1 MAVGL
6 GLERFTK
13 KEPWEPSNVIRKP
26 VEETQLI
33 AVDDDPMALR
43 LLSLQLQKVG
53 YQTIAIDNGETAL
66 EMVSNDTA
74 VVLLDLRMPGIGGLE
89 CLRYIRK
96 NHPETQ
102 VIVLT
107 GSDEIQDAVNAMK
120 EGAFEYLRKPYDSDE
135 LLVLVDKAVETWS
148 MRCENADLKE
158 SLSISM
164 PASFSPAQSKGDE
177 RQAENISRI
186 AMLDST
192 VMISGES
199 GTGKSTVA
207 RMIHQKGPRSGRPF
221 VAVNCASLPR
231 DLIESELFGHSK
243 GAFTGAIK
251 DRAGRVEVADG
262 GTLFLDEIGDLPLE
276 LQPKLLTFLQDRTI
290 QRVGCNEVR
299 KVDVRL
305 IVASHRDL
313 AAMCNANCFRP
324 DLYYR
329 LNVLRIM
336 MPPLREREDE
346 IPMLVANILNR
357 IATRQNIPVPKVSDD
372 AILELS
378 NYPWPG
384 NIRELENVLE
394 RAVAFCKFSR
404 ISAADLMFDKH
415 TLKTPASTYESIATA
430 NEVKPILIPTQTLRN
445 EFESPRSIQD
455 VQNLAGKT
463 LDEIERIALEQT
475 LLACRG
481 NKAKSARM
489 LGISEKSVYNK
500 IKRLGVIA
508 PTFPEESH

>member
-6 GLERFTK
+6 GIKRFT
-13 KEPWEPSNVIRKP
+13 KEPWEPSNVIRKQ
-26 VEETQLI
+26 VQETQLI

-43 LLSLQLQKVG
+43 LLSLHLQKVG

-66 EMVSNDTA
+66 EMVSNNTA

-107 GSDEIQDAVNAMK
+107 GSDDVQDAVNAMK

-177 RQAENISRI
+177 KQAENISRI

-290 QRVGCNEVR
+290 QRIGCNEVR

-336 MPPLREREDE
+336 MPPLRERADE

-394 RAVAFCKFSR
+394 RAVA
-404 ISAADLMFDKH
+404 
-415 TLKTPASTYESIATA
+415 
-430 NEVKPILIPTQTLRN
+430 
-445 EFESPRSIQD
+445 
-455 VQNLAGKT
+455 
-463 LDEIERIALEQT
+463 
-475 LLACRG
+475 
-481 NKAKSARM
+481 
-489 LGISEKSVYNK
+489 LGAFVVVAYS
-500 IKRLGVIA
+500 
-508 PTFPEESH
+508 